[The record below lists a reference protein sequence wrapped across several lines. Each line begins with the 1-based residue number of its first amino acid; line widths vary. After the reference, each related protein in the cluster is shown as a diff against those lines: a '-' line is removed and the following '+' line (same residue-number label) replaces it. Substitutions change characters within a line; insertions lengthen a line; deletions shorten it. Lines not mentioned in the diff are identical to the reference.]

1 MNCFGLRDSPSKYQD
16 KTLNTLKLDFKVQTS
31 IYITFCSYYVELYR
45 ELYSK
50 F

>member
-1 MNCFGLRDSPSKYQD
+1 MNCLGLRDSPSKYWG
-16 KTLNTLKLDFKVQTS
+16 KALNTLKLDFKLQTR

-45 ELYSK
+45 ELCSK